1 MARKYAEFL
10 LKGNYWNDPK
20 IGREMFETL
29 RGDAVDRVGRVTI
42 VDVARRAGVSKS
54 TVSLVLSGSELVAET
69 TRLRVNEAMR
79 ALGYVYHRGA
89 ASLRAASSDLVGTI
103 MSDLKNP
110 FFAELTAAI
119 EDALFQR
126 GFTPILANTSEDTA
140 RQAQVLRA
148 MREHNV
154 AGIIM
159 SPARGTDT
167 WTLAQQWPSHI
178 PAVITM
184 RRMIGSS
191 LPYVGPDNQ
200 KGERA
205 AVEHLLKLGHRRIA
219 FIGGAATMM
228 AQRERVS
235 GWRDALNGWGLAAD
249 ESLIFEVP
257 PTRDGG
263 RVAIERALEGP
274 QPPTAFACYND
285 IVAMGATRALAL
297 RGIAVGR
304 DIAVVGF
311 DDIADAEHNAP
322 PLTTVSADTREMGMR
337 CAEGLLGLIRRED
350 PASLSFAGDARLIV
364 RESCGAKFQ
373 GRGGA

>member
-1 MARKYAEFL
+1 MPSA
-10 LKGNYWNDPK
+10 P
-20 IGREMFETL
+20 
-29 RGDAVDRVGRVTI
+29 RGDSADRVGRVTI

-54 TVSLVLSGSELVAET
+54 TVSLVLSGSELVAEPT
-69 TRLRVNEAMR
+69 KLRVNEAMQ

-89 ASLRAASSDLVGTI
+89 ASLRAASSDLVGMI
-103 MSDLKNP
+103 MGDLNNP
-110 FFAELTAAI
+110 FFAELAAGI

-126 GFTPILANTSEDTA
+126 GFTPILANTSEDIA

-178 PAVITM
+178 PAIITM

-191 LPYVGPDNQ
+191 LPYIGPDNQ
-200 KGERA
+200 KGERD

-219 FIGGAATMM
+219 FIGGDANMTT
-228 AQRERVS
+228 QRERVS

-249 ESLIFEVP
+249 ESLVFEVP

-263 RVAIERALEGP
+263 RAAIERALAGP

-297 RGIAVGR
+297 RGIVVGR
-304 DIAVVGF
+304 DVAVVGF

-364 RESCGAKFQ
+364 RESCGANFQ
-373 GRGGA
+373 GRGLS

>member
-1 MARKYAEFL
+1 
-10 LKGNYWNDPK
+10 
-20 IGREMFETL
+20 
-29 RGDAVDRVGRVTI
+29 VGRVTI
-42 VDVARRAGVSKS
+42 IDVGRRAGDSKS
-54 TVSLVLSGSELVAET
+54 TVSLVLSGSELVAEAT
-69 TRLRVNEAMR
+69 KLRVNEAMR

-89 ASLRAASSDLVGTI
+89 ASLRAASSDLVGMI
-103 MSDLKNP
+103 MGDLNNP
-110 FFAELTAAI
+110 FFAELTAGI

-126 GFTPILANTSEDTA
+126 GFTPILANTNEDTA

-178 PAVITM
+178 PAIITM

-191 LPYVGPDNQ
+191 LPYIGPDNQ
-200 KGERA
+200 KGERD

-219 FIGGAATMM
+219 FIGGYANMTT
-228 AQRERVS
+228 QRERVS
-235 GWRDALNGWGLAAD
+235 GWRAALNGWGLAAD

-263 RVAIERALEGP
+263 RMAIERALAAR

-285 IVAMGATRALAL
+285 IVARAQRGRSL
-297 RGIAVGR
+297 RGMVVGR
-304 DIAVVGF
+304 DIAVVGS

-322 PLTTVSADTREMGMR
+322 PLTTGSGYKRNGMC

-350 PASLSFAGDARLIV
+350 PVRLSFAAMPV
-364 RESCGAKFQ
+364 
-373 GRGGA
+373 

>member
-1 MARKYAEFL
+1 MSEA
-10 LKGNYWNDPK
+10 LKG
-20 IGREMFETL
+20 
-29 RGDAVDRVGRVTI
+29 DAADRVGRVTI

-54 TVSLVLSGSELVAET
+54 TVSLVLSGSALVAEAT
-69 TRLRVNEAMR
+69 KLRVNEAMQ

-89 ASLRAASSDLVGTI
+89 ASLRAASSDLVGMI

-110 FFAELTAAI
+110 FFAELTAGI

-154 AGIIM
+154 AGIIL

-184 RRMIGSS
+184 RRMSGNS
-191 LPYVGPDNQ
+191 LPYVGPDNR

-219 FIGGAATMM
+219 FIGGDATMT

-249 ESLIFEVP
+249 ESLTLEVP

-263 RVAIERALEGP
+263 RIAIERALDSP

-285 IVAMGATRALAL
+285 VVAMGATRALAL
-297 RGIAVGR
+297 RGVAVGR

-311 DDIADAEHNAP
+311 DDIADAVHNAP

-337 CAEGLLGLIRRED
+337 CAEGLLGLIRHED
-350 PASLSFAGDARLIV
+350 PAGLSFAGDARLIV

-373 GRGGA
+373 DRGVS

>member
-1 MARKYAEFL
+1 MPSA
-10 LKGNYWNDPK
+10 P
-20 IGREMFETL
+20 
-29 RGDAVDRVGRVTI
+29 RGDSADRVGRVTI

-54 TVSLVLSGSELVAET
+54 TVSLVLSGSELVAEAT
-69 TRLRVNEAMR
+69 KLRVNEAMG

-89 ASLRAASSDLVGTI
+89 ASLRAASSDLVG
-103 MSDLKNP
+103 MVMGDLSNP
-110 FFAELTAAI
+110 FFAELTAGI

-126 GFTPILANTSEDTA
+126 GFTPILANTSEDTT

-178 PAVITM
+178 PAIITI

-191 LPYVGPDNQ
+191 LPYIGPDNQ
-200 KGERA
+200 KGERD

-219 FIGGAATMM
+219 FIGGDANMST
-228 AQRERVS
+228 QRERVS

-263 RVAIERALEGP
+263 RLAIDRALDS
-274 QPPTAFACYND
+274 QHPPTAFACYND

-297 RGIAVGR
+297 RGIVVGR

-311 DDIADAEHNAP
+311 YDIADAEHNAP

-373 GRGGA
+373 GRGVS

>member
-1 MARKYAEFL
+1 LLATAGKYAEFL
-10 LKGNYWNDPK
+10 LKGKYWNDPK

-69 TRLRVNEAMR
+69 TKLRVNEAMR

-263 RVAIERALEGP
+263 RVAIERALDSA

-311 DDIADAEHNAP
+311 DDITDAEHNAP

-350 PASLSFAGDARLIV
+350 PASLSFAGDVRLIV

-373 GRGGA
+373 G

>member
-1 MARKYAEFL
+1 MS
-10 LKGNYWNDPK
+10 
-20 IGREMFETL
+20 ETL
-29 RGDAVDRVGRVTI
+29 RGDVVDRVGRVTI
-42 VDVARRAGVSKS
+42 IDVARRAGVSKS
-54 TVSLVLSGSELVAET
+54 TVSLVLSGSELVAEAT
-69 TRLRVNEAMR
+69 KLRVNEAMQ

-89 ASLRAASSDLVGTI
+89 ASLRAASSDLVGI
-103 MSDLKNP
+103 VIGDLKNP
-110 FFAELTAAI
+110 FFAELTAGI

-126 GFTPILANTSEDTA
+126 GFTPILANTNEDTA

-178 PAVITM
+178 PAVITI

-205 AVEHLLKLGHRRIA
+205 VVEHLLKLGHRRIA
-219 FIGGAATMM
+219 FIGAAPPCRSQTIGVPVC
-228 AQRERVS
+228 AVAS
-235 GWRDALNGWGLAAD
+235 NGGGLAAA

-263 RVAIERALEGP
+263 RVAIERALDSQ

-297 RGIAVGR
+297 RGIVVGR

-322 PLTTVSADTREMGMR
+322 PLTTVSADTREMGVR

-350 PASLSFAGDARLIV
+350 PAGLSFAGNARLIV

-373 GRGGA
+373 GRGVS

>member
-1 MARKYAEFL
+1 VS
-10 LKGNYWNDPK
+10 
-20 IGREMFETL
+20 ETR
-29 RGDAVDRVGRVTI
+29 RGDAAVRVGRVTI
-42 VDVARRAGVSKS
+42 IDVARRAGVSKS
-54 TVSLVLSGSELVAET
+54 TVSLVLSGSELVAEAT
-69 TRLRVNEAMR
+69 KARVNEAMQ

-89 ASLRAASSDLVGTI
+89 ASLRGASSDLVGMI
-103 MSDLKNP
+103 MGDLNNP
-110 FFAELTAAI
+110 FFAELTAGI

-191 LPYVGPDNQ
+191 LPYIGPDNQ

-219 FIGGAATMM
+219 FIGGHENMTT
-228 AQRERVS
+228 QRERVA
-235 GWRDALNGWGLAAD
+235 GWRAALNGWGLAAD

-257 PTRDGG
+257 PRRDGG
-263 RVAIERALEGP
+263 RIAIERAFDSP

-285 IVAMGATRALAL
+285 VVAMGATRALAL
-297 RGIAVGR
+297 RGIVVGR

-373 GRGGA
+373 GRGMS

>member
-1 MARKYAEFL
+1 MA
-10 LKGNYWNDPK
+10 
-20 IGREMFETL
+20 ETL
-29 RGDAVDRVGRVTI
+29 RGDVADRVGRVTI
-42 VDVARRAGVSKS
+42 IDVARRAGVSKS
-54 TVSLVLSGSELVAET
+54 TVSLVLSGSELVAEAT
-69 TRLRVNEAMR
+69 KLRVNEAMQ

-89 ASLRAASSDLVGTI
+89 ASLRAASSDLVGI
-103 MSDLKNP
+103 VIGDLKNP
-110 FFAELTAAI
+110 FFAELTAGI

-126 GFTPILANTSEDTA
+126 GFTPILANTNEDTA

-178 PAVITM
+178 PAVITI

-191 LPYVGPDNQ
+191 IPYVGPDNQ

-205 AVEHLLKLGHRRIA
+205 VVEHLLKLGHRRIA
-219 FIGGAATMM
+219 FIGGAATMPT
-228 AQRERVS
+228 QQDRVA

-263 RVAIERALEGP
+263 RVAIERALDSQ

-297 RGIAVGR
+297 RGIVVGR

-350 PASLSFAGDARLIV
+350 PANLSFAGDARLIV

-373 GRGGA
+373 GRGVS

>member
-1 MARKYAEFL
+1 MPSA
-10 LKGNYWNDPK
+10 P
-20 IGREMFETL
+20 
-29 RGDAVDRVGRVTI
+29 RGDSADRVGRVTI

-54 TVSLVLSGSELVAET
+54 TVSLVLSGSELVAEAT
-69 TRLRVNEAMR
+69 KLRVNEAMG

-89 ASLRAASSDLVGTI
+89 ASLRAASSDLVG
-103 MSDLKNP
+103 MVMGDLSNP
-110 FFAELTAAI
+110 FFAELTAGI

-126 GFTPILANTSEDTA
+126 GFTPILANTSEDTT

-178 PAVITM
+178 PAIITI

-191 LPYVGPDNQ
+191 LPYIGPDNQ
-200 KGERA
+200 KGERD

-219 FIGGAATMM
+219 FIGGDANMST
-228 AQRERVS
+228 QRERVS

-263 RVAIERALEGP
+263 RCGDRSGARQPTPANRIRLLQRHRRDGRNAGPRFARNCSRSRYCGRRIRRHCRRRA
-274 QPPTAFACYND
+274 Q
-285 IVAMGATRALAL
+285 RAAADDRECRYKGNGHAL
-297 RGIAVGR
+297 R
-304 DIAVVGF
+304 
-311 DDIADAEHNAP
+311 
-322 PLTTVSADTREMGMR
+322 
-337 CAEGLLGLIRRED
+337 RRLARAD
-350 PASLSFAGDARLIV
+350 PA
-364 RESCGAKFQ
+364 
-373 GRGGA
+373 RGSRQLCRSRAMPV